1 MKRSIVHE
9 AALRYAE
16 LGYPVFPCVSGD
28 KTPQTTHGY
37 KDASTDL
44 EQIHTWW
51 TQKPSSNIGIPTD
64 GLLVLDI
71 DVEATWLNDDLDRQV
86 ELAVAP
92 MALTPSGGR
101 HYVYRQPADKAWRNT
116 QSEIAPHVDTRA
128 NGGLFVVPPSALPG
142 RKVYHWAPGY
152 ELDVSPDQLPEPPDW
167 LITLLDKTDPVA
179 TSSHC
184 LPRVANSSVPG
195 NPIPNGQRNGTLAR
209 LGGNMRRSGMTQAEI
224 ESALQ
229 RVNLD
234 RCIPPLNSGEVQRVA
249 ASVARYEP
257 DNVSVALVENHW
269 DQMMSGQKPDE
280 FAFDI
285 LSSEQL
291 DSNLYEIEYLVEGV
305 LVRGQPMIIAA
316 PKKTLKTTISV
327 DLAVSLGMAG
337 HFLDRFPCHKAVR
350 VGVMSAESGAATIQE
365 TARRIAI
372 SKQTTLRNQ
381 SNVFWAFDVPQLDN
395 AIHLTALRKFV
406 VDHQLEVLILDPT
419 YMMMVGLGQDASNLF
434 VVGRYLKSLTD
445 LIRETGV
452 TPVLCHH
459 MRKGLN
465 DPYEPAELE
474 NIAWAG
480 FQEFIRQWVLINR
493 RSKYDPD
500 QGGHHELW
508 MSFGGSAGHSS
519 LWGVNVDESTSQ
531 DPQGRH
537 WDVNVITSS
546 EAYSGRVDAVQ
557 EEKELHRE
565 HVRHQKQSK
574 HRELAWKTL
583 CQFPEGE
590 TKKALRT
597 AAKLNADNFQA
608 AIDLLVEEGLAE
620 ACEIEKV
627 GRKFEGYRPIGAP
640 DQVGQTGPKC
650 VVPMDRR

>member
-16 LGYPVFPCVSGD
+16 LGYPVFPCSSGD
-28 KTPQTTHGY
+28 KIPGTEHGY
-37 KDASTDL
+37 KDASTDPN
-44 EQIHTWW
+44 QIDRWW

-71 DVEATWLNDDLDRQV
+71 DVEANWLNDDLDRQV

-101 HYVYRQPADKAWRNT
+101 HYVYRQLAGKAWRNT

-142 RKVYHWAPGY
+142 RKVYQWAPGY

-167 LITLLDKTDPVA
+167 LIALLDRSNPDA
-179 TSSHC
+179 ASSHS
-184 LPRVANSSVPG
+184 LPRVANRTTPG
-195 NPIPNGQRNGTLAR
+195 NDIPDGQRNGTLAK
-209 LGGNMRRSGMTQAEI
+209 LAGSMRRVGMSQGEIQA
-224 ESALQ
+224 ALLTAN
-229 RVNLD
+229 VD
-234 RCIPPLNSGEVQRVA
+234 RCKPPLAPREVQRIA
-249 ASVARYEP
+249 ESVARYEP
-257 DNVSVALVENHW
+257 DNISVALMENHW
-269 DQMMSGQKPDE
+269 DQMMSGKKPDE

-305 LVRGQPMIIAA
+305 MVRGQPMIIAA
-316 PKKTLKTTISV
+316 PKKTLKTTASV
-327 DLAVSLGMAG
+327 DLALSLGMAG
-337 HFLDRFPCHKAVR
+337 HFLDRFPCNKAVR

-365 TARRIAI
+365 TARRIAVA
-372 SKQTTLRNQ
+372 KQTTLRKQ
-381 SNVFWAFDVPQLDN
+381 GNVFWAFDVPQLDN
-395 AIHLTALRKFV
+395 AIHLAALRKFV
-406 VDHQLEVLILDPT
+406 VDHQLDVLILDPT

-445 LIRETGV
+445 LIRDTGV

-459 MRKGLN
+459 LRKGLN

-500 QGGHHELW
+500 RGGHHELW

-519 LWGVNVDESTSQ
+519 LWGVNVDEGTSQ
-531 DPQGRH
+531 DPEGRH
-537 WDVNVITSS
+537 WNVDVITSS
-546 EAYSGRVDAVQ
+546 EAYAGRVDAAE
-557 EEKELHRE
+557 EEKEHHRDQ
-565 HVRHQKQSK
+565 VRQQKQSK
-574 HRELAWKTL
+574 HRELALKTL
-583 CQFPEGE
+583 CKFPEGE

-597 AAKLNADNFQA
+597 AAKLNADNFQS
-608 AIDLLVEEGLAE
+608 AIELLVEEGLAE

-627 GRKFEGYRPIGAP
+627 GRKFDGYRPIGAS
-640 DQVGQTGPKC
+640 DQAGQTGPN
-650 VVPMDRR
+650 